1 MNAQQMLEHVNDFFE
16 VSTGKLQFALTTPE
30 EHLPK
35 YKEFLYSEKPFRENT
50 KAPETVLG
58 DEPLPMR
65 TTSLEAATAQLQTT
79 VAGFFEFFE
88 SNPHLTTTHP
98 VFGPLSFDEWI
109 LLHYKHVT
117 HHWNQFELLR

>member
-1 MNAQQMLEHVNDFFE
+1 MNAQQMLEHVNDFYE

-35 YKEFLYSEKPFRENT
+35 YKEFLYSDKPFRENT

-58 DEPLPMR
+58 DKPLPMR
-65 TTSLEAATAQLQTT
+65 TPSLEAAAAQLQNT
-79 VAGFFEFFE
+79 VAEFFE
-88 SNPHLTTTHP
+88 SKPRPTTIHP